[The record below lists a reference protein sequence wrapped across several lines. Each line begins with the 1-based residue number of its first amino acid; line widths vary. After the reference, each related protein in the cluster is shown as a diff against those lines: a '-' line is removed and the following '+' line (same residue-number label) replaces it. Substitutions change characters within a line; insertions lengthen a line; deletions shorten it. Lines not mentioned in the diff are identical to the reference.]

1 MVSYRSGEL
10 GELIKLVL
18 INCEAELRL
27 GGGGKRFSFTPN
39 SSVLLRA
46 SSTSSLTDTAS
57 PMLAFKIHHGF
68 SSSLLRKSRLYVS
81 QLKFGSSP
89 LWVATVLSAPIASCC
104 LLALHMCKKSV
115 RMRIEVRGQ
124 LSGVD

>member
-1 MVSYRSGEL
+1 MCPFSIIVSYRSGEL

-46 SSTSSLTDTAS
+46 SSTSSLTAS

-68 SSSLLRKSRLYVS
+68 TSSLLQKSRLCVS

-89 LWVATVLSAPIASCC
+89 L
-104 LLALHMCKKSV
+104 
-115 RMRIEVRGQ
+115 
-124 LSGVD
+124 